1 MSLMDKD
8 FIDPLMALY
17 SNIILIL
24 HTEQCCSVE
33 CLLNNVEIVKTCD
46 REDIPPYSAQH
57 NEVWPPW
64 LTCGP

>member
-8 FIDPLMALY
+8 FIDPY
-17 SNIILIL
+17 GNIIL
-24 HTEQCCSVE
+24 HTEQCSVE